1 MHWGKIALFAGGM
14 LFGTAG
20 LKVLGSKDA
29 KKAYAHT
36 TAAVLRMKDS
46 VMTTVTNIRENA
58 DDVLADAKAIN
69 AARANADDECIE
81 DCCDCC
87 DTECCCD
94 CDGAEDATETEEN

>member
-36 TAAVLRMKDS
+36 TAAVLRMKDT
-46 VMTTVTNIRENA
+46 VMTTVTSIRENA
-58 DDVLADAKAIN
+58 GDVLADAMAIN

-81 DCCDCC
+81 DCCA
-87 DTECCCD
+87 
-94 CDGAEDATETEEN
+94 CDGAEEAKEN